1 MQISTYYFL
10 LITNKT
16 LTYHFILFHIKPTQ
30 HMRNILIA
38 IVAILYLILGWL
50 FYQDHNRCCVTTT
63 TEVQNNER
71 LLLQNTGPLLFSY
84 NNSIP
89 ITGDTWSAMRDSLNR
104 LISDTTSLEITG
116 WYCANLS
123 PPETKELGIARAAE
137 IKKLFPEYPEGK
149 ITIVAKG
156 VDCQDGRID
165 INDIAASFTTRVS
178 TADVQEIEDRT
189 IIYFSYNS
197 TSRLKNESVETYL
210 KQVAERVIKS
220 GESIL
225 LTGHTDNIGSDETNN
240 MLGKKRADT
249 IKQYLISRG
258 VNAEK
263 VKVLSKGKSEP
274 IADNTTDEGR
284 AKNRRTE
291 LQIIQ

>member
-1 MQISTYYFL
+1 
-10 LITNKT
+10 
-16 LTYHFILFHIKPTQ
+16 
-30 HMRNILIA
+30 MRNILIA

-50 FYQDHNRCCVTTT
+50 FYQDHNRCCATAT
-63 TEVQNNER
+63 TEVQNNEH

-104 LISDTTSLEITG
+104 LISDTTSLEIAG

-123 PPETKELGIARAAE
+123 PPETKELGLARAAE
-137 IKKLFPEYPEGK
+137 IKKLFSEYPEGK

-165 INDIAASFTTRVS
+165 MNDIAASFATRIS
-178 TADVQEIEDRT
+178 TAHVQEIEDRT

-197 TSRLKNESVETYL
+197 TSRLNNESVESYL
-210 KQVAERVIKS
+210 DQVAARVIKS

-240 MLGKKRADT
+240 ALAKKRADT
-249 IKQYLISRG
+249 VKQYLISRG
-258 VNAEK
+258 VSAGKIK
-263 VKVLSKGKSEP
+263 VISKGKTEP
-274 IADNTTDEGR
+274 IADNATEEGR

>member
-1 MQISTYYFL
+1 
-10 LITNKT
+10 
-16 LTYHFILFHIKPTQ
+16 
-30 HMRNILIA
+30 MRNILIA

-89 ITGDTWSAMRDSLNR
+89 ITGDTWSAMRDSLSR

-116 WYCANLS
+116 WYCTNLT
-123 PPETKELGIARAAE
+123 PPESEELGLARATE
-137 IKKLFPEYPEGK
+137 IKKLFSEYPEGK

-165 INDIAASFTTRVS
+165 IDDIASSFSTKVS
-178 TADVQEIEDRT
+178 TAHVQEVEDRT

-197 TSRLKNESVETYL
+197 TSRLKNESVEKYL
-210 KQVAERVIKS
+210 KKVAERVIKS

-249 IKQYLISRG
+249 IKEYLISRG
-258 VNAEK
+258 VNAGKIE
-263 VKVLSKGKSEP
+263 VKSKGKTEP
-274 IADNTTDEGR
+274 IADNTTEEGR

-291 LQIIQ
+291 LKIIQ